1 MQRTPAGHLTVFL
14 IGSQGLSLGAAF
26 LSTLTAGDKGA
37 PGRRR
42 NKIRRY
48 TFDSHHP
55 FGDFVRPGDWRR
67 GARLPGETTDTV
79 FCVVKGTVTEE
90 DQKLF
95 LIPSDD
101 DYHSRE
107 IDPARGERMFCSDDE
122 AILAG
127 WTRFPRERP

>member
-1 MQRTPAGHLTVFL
+1 
-14 IGSQGLSLGAAF
+14 
-26 LSTLTAGDKGA
+26 
-37 PGRRR
+37 
-42 NKIRRY
+42 
-48 TFDSHHP
+48 
-55 FGDFVRPGDWRR
+55 
-67 GARLPGETTDTV
+67 V

-107 IDPARGERMFCSDDE
+107 IDAARGERMFCSDDE